1 MYQPSD
7 RLRVYRNQFCVCEL
21 KLVYNAKYLA
31 HTLIKAPENYR
42 LMLMITLMP
51 ENFFTE
57 DISHIR
63 APGSKNCTIPPF
75 LNVCPNTEQV
85 TFALAFCRLMTDYK

>member
-1 MYQPSD
+1 MQQDKHQIVSSNVLYNPNMYQPSD
-7 RLRVYRNQFCVCEL
+7 LLRVYRNQFCVCEL

-51 ENFFTE
+51 DNFFTE
-57 DISHIR
+57 DIHISVYLVAKIAQFR
-63 APGSKNCTIPPF
+63 HS
-75 LNVCPNTEQV
+75 
-85 TFALAFCRLMTDYK
+85 